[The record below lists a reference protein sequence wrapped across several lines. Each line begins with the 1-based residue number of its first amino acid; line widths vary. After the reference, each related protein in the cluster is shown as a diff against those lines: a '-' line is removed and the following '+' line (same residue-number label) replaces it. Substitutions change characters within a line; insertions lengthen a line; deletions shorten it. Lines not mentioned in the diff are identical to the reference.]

1 MTIRVPSS
9 VKFSLEMRTP
19 GAGFGKAAIAKL
31 ITSRSTTALI
41 QLLLRG
47 ISRTEQQL
55 LLTVPMVGNVSCIAD
70 VLSNELIT

>member
-1 MTIRVPSS
+1 M
-9 VKFSLEMRTP
+9 P

-31 ITSRSTTALI
+31 IASRSTTALI

-55 LLTVPMVGNVSCIAD
+55 LSTVPMVGNVSCTAD